1 MKEYVVHYQDV
12 LRSSFI
18 SRTMEKMT
26 EKKDRQLS
34 VDFVKIIAMVGVM
47 ILHSQ
52 VSIFDGNPIAL
63 AMSDAA
69 VYSIPLFFMTS
80 GYLLLDRNKVSYKYS
95 FHKILGIARF
105 VLLITSILWLALG
118 MRHGENY
125 LLYTFGCFLQKGG
138 MGIFW
143 YFGAMILIYLFLPLL
158 HSLYKIHKK
167 SFATLTIVL
176 FVISNAVF
184 LLNFFN
190 IHVENA
196 TIQTFRLWNW
206 VFYFN
211 MGGLIKEY
219 QVKIKFPIVILLFV
233 VSDVLL
239 MYLTPLMPT
248 IYCEYFYPSLMVQL
262 LSLALF
268 SFAIFIPDDKLKFV
282 CGGANCCFRVIRSI
296 HSLSG
301 KLGGRLK
308 STWNSWECLYN
319 QRLPYLFVYQQ

>member
-1 MKEYVVHYQDV
+1 
-12 LRSSFI
+12 
-18 SRTMEKMT
+18 MEKMT
-26 EKKDRQLS
+26 EKKNRQLS

-69 VYSIPLFFMTS
+69 VFSIPLFFMTS

-95 FHKILGIARF
+95 FHKILGIVRF

-125 LLYTFGCFLQKGG
+125 LIYTFGCFLQKGG
-138 MGIFW
+138 MGVFW

-282 CGGANCCFRVIRSI
+282 CGGSKLLLPCYTFHTFIIGKTWGAFEI
-296 HSLSG
+296 HLEF
-301 KLGGRLK
+301 LGVFIQPAFTIFVCI
-308 STWNSWECLYN
+308 STIGLAWFIMKI
-319 QRLPYLFVYQQ
+319 PYMDKVFKI

>member
-1 MKEYVVHYQDV
+1 M
-12 LRSSFI
+12 
-18 SRTMEKMT
+18 
-26 EKKDRQLS
+26 
-34 VDFVKIIAMVGVM
+34 
-47 ILHSQ
+47 
-52 VSIFDGNPIAL
+52 
-63 AMSDAA
+63 
-69 VYSIPLFFMTS
+69 
-80 GYLLLDRNKVSYKYS
+80 
-95 FHKILGIARF
+95 
-105 VLLITSILWLALG
+105 
-118 MRHGENY
+118 
-125 LLYTFGCFLQKGG
+125 
-138 MGIFW
+138 
-143 YFGAMILIYLFLPLL
+143 
-158 HSLYKIHKK
+158 
-167 SFATLTIVL
+167 TIVL

-282 CGGANCCFRVIRSI
+282 CGGQIVASVLYVPYI
-296 HSLSG
+296 HYREN
-301 KLGGRLK
+301 LGG
-308 STWNSWECLYN
+308 
-319 QRLPYLFVYQQ
+319 V

>member
-1 MKEYVVHYQDV
+1 
-12 LRSSFI
+12 
-18 SRTMEKMT
+18 
-26 EKKDRQLS
+26 
-34 VDFVKIIAMVGVM
+34 MVGVM

-95 FHKILGIARF
+95 FHKILGIVRF

-125 LLYTFGCFLQKGG
+125 LIYTFGCFLQKGG

-143 YFGAMILIYLFLPLL
+143 YFGAMILIYLLLPLL

-282 CGGANCCFRVIRSI
+282 CGGSKLLLPCYTFHTFII
-296 HSLSG
+296 G
-301 KLGGRLK
+301 KTWGG
-308 STWNSWECLYN
+308 
-319 QRLPYLFVYQQ
+319 V

>member
-1 MKEYVVHYQDV
+1 
-12 LRSSFI
+12 
-18 SRTMEKMT
+18 MEKMT

-69 VYSIPLFFMTS
+69 VFSIPLFFMTS

-95 FHKILGIARF
+95 FHKILGIVRF

-125 LLYTFGCFLQKGG
+125 LIYTFGCFLQKGG

-143 YFGAMILIYLFLPLL
+143 YFGAMILIYLLLPLL

-262 LSLALF
+262 LSLVLF

-282 CGGANCCFRVIRSI
+282 CGGSKLLLPCYTFHTFIIGKTWGAFEI
-296 HSLSG
+296 HLEF
-301 KLGGRLK
+301 LGVFIQPAFTIFVCI
-308 STWNSWECLYN
+308 STIGLAWFIMKI
-319 QRLPYLFVYQQ
+319 PYMDKVFKI